1 MSAESPVPDA
11 TQARYLN
18 ATVDSVRVTSQ
29 VDGMPQRVVTN
40 ELVQRLESSSVFTRL
55 LFALRNGLAYRK
67 MTGASL
73 ADLLRSALSMQR
85 NERLTRAQTLMA
97 VNAPMLARTAMQD
110 GDPVRG
116 YLPSGTVAGILTD
129 RPPCA
134 ELINRM
140 VAEAE
145 ETLERLAQNHPD

>member
-1 MSAESPVPDA
+1 
-11 TQARYLN
+11 
-18 ATVDSVRVTSQ
+18 
-29 VDGMPQRVVTN
+29 
-40 ELVQRLESSSVFTRL
+40 
-55 LFALRNGLAYRK
+55 
-67 MTGASL
+67 
-73 ADLLRSALSMQR
+73 
-85 NERLTRAQTLMA
+85 
-97 VNAPMLARTAMQD
+97 MLARTAMQD

-140 VAEAE
+140 VTEAE

>member
-1 MSAESPVPDA
+1 
-11 TQARYLN
+11 
-18 ATVDSVRVTSQ
+18 
-29 VDGMPQRVVTN
+29 
-40 ELVQRLESSSVFTRL
+40 
-55 LFALRNGLAYRK
+55 

-73 ADLLRSALSMQR
+73 TELLRSALSMQR

-116 YLPSGTVAGILTD
+116 YLPSGTVAGVLGD

-134 ELINRM
+134 ELIARM
-140 VAEAE
+140 VEEAEA
-145 ETLERLAQNHPD
+145 TLERLSRADPA